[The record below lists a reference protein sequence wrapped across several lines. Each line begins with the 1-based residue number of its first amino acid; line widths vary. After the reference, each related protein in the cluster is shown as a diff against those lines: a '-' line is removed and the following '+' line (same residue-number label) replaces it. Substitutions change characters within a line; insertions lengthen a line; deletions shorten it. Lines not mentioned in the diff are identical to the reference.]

1 MVPHEACV
9 AEVAMNGEKERLFA
23 LGAESRSREYLKSNV
38 ALIAWGSKGRCGGIW
53 GGTVAGD

>member
-1 MVPHEACV
+1 
-9 AEVAMNGEKERLFA
+9 MNGEKEQLFA